1 MFRDASLDRRRLW
14 VHGFLVALV
23 CLLAWYVYLLV
34 DMIRTGYP
42 YPKYSGIFV
51 MVLLILNHV
60 AFNYTRRGLPAKV
73 MKVLAIGWIIPT
85 LAYLAWA
92 WVRGPE

>member
-14 VHGFLVALV
+14 VHGFLVLLI
-23 CLLAWYVYLLV
+23 CLLACYIVLLV

-51 MVLLILNHV
+51 VVLLILNHV
-60 AFNYTRRGLPAKV
+60 AFNYTRQGLPGKV
-73 MKVLAIGWIIPT
+73 MKILAIGWLIPT

-92 WVRGPE
+92 WARGPE